1 MDDFA
6 THTSNVLSNDG
17 QPVMGQIGPYTLRRT
32 LGEGGMG
39 TVYLAAQTEPVER
52 RVALKVI
59 KFGMDTREVV
69 SRFEAEPQALAV
81 MDQRSILRIR
91 NQ

>member
-1 MDDFA
+1 
-6 THTSNVLSNDG
+6 
-17 QPVMGQIGPYTLRRT
+17 
-32 LGEGGMG
+32 MG

-69 SRFEAEPQALAV
+69 SRFEAERQALAV